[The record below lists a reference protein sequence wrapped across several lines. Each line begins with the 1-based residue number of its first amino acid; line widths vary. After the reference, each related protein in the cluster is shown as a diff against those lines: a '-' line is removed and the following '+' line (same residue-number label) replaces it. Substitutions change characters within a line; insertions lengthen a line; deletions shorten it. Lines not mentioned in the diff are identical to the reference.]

1 MSTLAARAILDDYL
15 TTLTRTGTLKAHPR
29 NIVNA
34 IDKLGILADD
44 ATLTGQRNT
53 AQKDKKDK
61 KTPTKKTGYPMRTV
75 GYVADLLGVS
85 KMTIY
90 RLVENGDLPAI
101 IIGKRTIRI
110 RQSDIDKYLTTALV

>member
-1 MSTLAARAILDDYL
+1 MSTLASRAILDDYL
-15 TTLTRTGTLKAHPR
+15 TTLARVGTLKTHPR

-44 ATLTGQRNT
+44 TVLTTQHN
-53 AQKDKKDK
+53 ADKQEK
-61 KTPTKKTGYPMRTV
+61 KTPTPTKDTGDPMRTV
-75 GYVADLLGVS
+75 SYVADLLGVS

-101 IIGKRTIRI
+101 VIGKRTIRI
-110 RQSDIDKYLTTALV
+110 RQSEIDNYIASALV

>member
-15 TTLTRTGTLKAHPR
+15 TTLVRTGTLKTHPR

-44 ATLTGQRNT
+44 ATLTGQRSA
-53 AQKDKKDK
+53 AQNDKKDK
-61 KTPTKKTGYPMRTV
+61 KTPTKKTGDPMRTV

>member
-1 MSTLAARAILDDYL
+1 MTTLAARAILDDYL
-15 TTLTRTGTLKAHPR
+15 TTLTRTGTLKTHPR

-34 IDKLGILADD
+34 IDNLGILADD
-44 ATLTGQRNT
+44 ATLTGKRSV
-53 AQKDKKDK
+53 AKKEKKEK
-61 KTPTKKTGYPMRTV
+61 KTPTKESGDPMRTV

-90 RLVENGDLPAI
+90 RLVDNGDLPAI

-110 RQSDIDKYLTTALV
+110 RQSEIDNYLNTALV